1 MQFMSKKKITLVFLL
16 FLTITSLFGQTN
28 QVSGVI
34 ISATDNEPIIGAN
47 VVVHSSKEGVISDA
61 NGNFSI
67 QAKSNDVLV
76 FSSVGFISESIALN
90 GRTFIRVALQEDVQ
104 LLEQVIVT
112 GYTSQR
118 RADLTG
124 AVSVIDVQI

>member
-1 MQFMSKKKITLVFLL
+1 MSKKKITLVFLL